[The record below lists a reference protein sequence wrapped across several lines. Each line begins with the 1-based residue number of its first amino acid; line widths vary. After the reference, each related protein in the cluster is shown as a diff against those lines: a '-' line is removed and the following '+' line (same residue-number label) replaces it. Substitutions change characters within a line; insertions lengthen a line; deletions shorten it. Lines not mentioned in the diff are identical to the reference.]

1 MRMGERIKDNFNRYS
16 ISGPTFVASG
26 ILFREQVFAQFLS
39 SFSVQ
44 AKKKVVFTVTC
55 QKKKKIG
62 SVGRDFFFFLT
73 QMYMFGFHYASK
85 TRFYT
90 HEIGCVFL
98 FLVLFISKILGN
110 VKTKSVGIILRIVNS
125 SVRMQSIRRPCCS
138 LR

>member
-1 MRMGERIKDNFNRYS
+1 MRMGERIKNNFNRYS

-39 SFSVQ
+39 SFSVR

-55 QKKKKIG
+55 QKKNW
-62 SVGRDFFFFLT
+62 VGRSGFFFLT
-73 QMYMFGFHYASK
+73 QMYMFGFYYASK

-90 HEIGCVFL
+90 HELGCVLL

-125 SVRMQSIRRPCCS
+125 SVRMQSIQRPCCS